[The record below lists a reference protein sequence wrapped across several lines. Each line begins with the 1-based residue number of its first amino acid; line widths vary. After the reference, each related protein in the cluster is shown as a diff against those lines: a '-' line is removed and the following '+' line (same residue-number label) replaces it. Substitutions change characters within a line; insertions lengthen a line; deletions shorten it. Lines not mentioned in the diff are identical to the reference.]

1 MLYEIFAMQFIFSF
15 MYCLW
20 NIIAIDRL
28 LSADTGP
35 ERASS
40 VAGRAFPLTNGLF
53 FNRPIFC
60 THHWLDG
67 VPRNSVQGNL
77 CGFPGVGLLQIGYIS
92 WCPDQ
97 CVITLKVSSS
107 YDSWSK
113 IGPRYITVVIESQG
127 VVTEPQFLGA
137 NCVILS
143 ILPVVAICVKQDAKW
158 MQFYTFL
165 ATNGLS

>member
-1 MLYEIFAMQFIFSF
+1 VLILAQNELAVW
-15 MYCLW
+15 L
-20 NIIAIDRL
+20 
-28 LSADTGP
+28 
-35 ERASS
+35 E
-40 VAGRAFPLTNGLF
+40 GLF
-53 FNRPIFC
+53 LWQTGSSLTGLFFC

-67 VPRNSVQGNL
+67 VPRNSIQGNL

-165 ATNGLS
+165 TTNGLS